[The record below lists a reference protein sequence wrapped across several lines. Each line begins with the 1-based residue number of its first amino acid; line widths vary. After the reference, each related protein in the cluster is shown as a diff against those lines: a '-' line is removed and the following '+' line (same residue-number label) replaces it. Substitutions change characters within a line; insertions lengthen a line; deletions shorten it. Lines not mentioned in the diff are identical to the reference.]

1 MGWVTLELAFRVE
14 LGLAQILMCYQ
25 LYKNWIYLVKN
36 MLILF
41 SHILLFLNTIKSTK
55 DVELIPKNYQ
65 QWQVI

>member
-1 MGWVTLELAFRVE
+1 MGWVTIELAFRVE

-25 LYKNWIYLVKN
+25 LYKNRIYLVKN